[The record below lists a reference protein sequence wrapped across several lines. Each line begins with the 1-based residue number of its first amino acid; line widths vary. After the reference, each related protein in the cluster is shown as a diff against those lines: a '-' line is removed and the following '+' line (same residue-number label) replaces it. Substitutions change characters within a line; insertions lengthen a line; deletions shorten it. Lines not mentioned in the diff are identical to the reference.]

1 MNRHNRESQNNDTSE
16 IKLLHFLRTHC
27 QQWMQMQALQ
37 HNVSLDPQ
45 QIFYLI
51 TRLRNQGCEIET
63 SPVNGFRLAAPP
75 AKLNADLIEYE
86 LSTEKVGKNIL
97 VYETTDSTNDVAWHY
112 AAETG
117 YDGLAVFAEHQR
129 AGRGRLGR
137 LWLAPPGSSI
147 LGSILLQDHSPSHQ
161 EPLTLLAGLAAAQA
175 IEYSCTLPVR
185 IKWPNDVTYRGRK
198 IAGTIVES
206 RQINSKL
213 CYVIG
218 IGINC
223 RQTPEDFAP
232 ELRESAISIQQGLDR
247 QIDRIELAR
256 QLLTQFDSCWS
267 KVVSDGCQTLHDQ
280 WLNRCDDLGR
290 RLTLTQNNQRYTGRV
305 IDVNPQAGLMLQL
318 DSGAVKIF
326 PGATT
331 RVVLE

>member
-1 MNRHNRESQNNDTSE
+1 M
-16 IKLLHFLRTHC
+16 KLLHYLRTHC
-27 QQWMQMQALQ
+27 GQWMQMQALQ

-45 QIFYLI
+45 QILTVI
-51 TRLRNQGCEIET
+51 TRLRNQGYKIET
-63 SPVNGFRLAAPP
+63 SPVNGFRLEAPP
-75 AKLNADLIEYE
+75 EKLNADLIEFE
-86 LSTEKVGKNIL
+86 LTTERVGNNIL

-137 LWLAPPGSSI
+137 QWLAPSGSSV
-147 LGSILLQDHSPSHQ
+147 LCSILLQDQSPSHQ
-161 EPLTLLAGLAAAQA
+161 EPLTLLAGLATAQA
-175 IEYSCTLPVR
+175 IECTCTLPVR
-185 IKWPNDVTYRGRK
+185 IKWPNDVTCLGRK

-223 RQTPEDFAP
+223 RQNQEDFDP
-232 ELRESAISIQQGLDR
+232 ELQSFATSIQQNLDR
-247 QIDRIELAR
+247 QIDRVELAR
-256 QLLTQFDSCWS
+256 QLLVQFDKDWNTVIST
-267 KVVSDGCQTLHDQ
+267 GCQSLHDQ

-290 RLTLTQNNQRYTGRV
+290 RITLVQNNQRYTGRV

-318 DSGAVKIF
+318 DTGAVKIF
-326 PGATT
+326 PGATAS
-331 RVVLE
+331 VVID